1 MVELEILFRG
11 VTGAE
16 KEKHLYSYT
25 WLIYSAQ
32 ENVIYV
38 QINTRESERSLSRI
52 SNNL

>member
-16 KEKHLYSYT
+16 KEKHLYSYI

-32 ENVIYV
+32 ESVIYI
-38 QINTRESERSLSRI
+38 QMDTYESERSLCGI
-52 SNNL
+52 